1 MRHFIFIV
9 VLVFVPFAFAS
20 ANLLKGR
27 VTDKQG
33 IPIQGAI
40 IEITDLK
47 TGAAADTGGNYII
60 NNLPKGAYLVE
71 VHQLGFAT
79 LNQLV
84 TINGDTKQ
92 DFTLNE
98 SVIEKNEVVVTGTSL
113 ATEERKSLTP
123 IQSMSI
129 KDIHENASSNV
140 IDAISTLP
148 GFTALTTGLSV
159 SKPII
164 RGLGYNRIITL
175 NDGVRQEGQQW
186 GDEHGIEIDDYNVT
200 RIEVLKGPASLAY
213 GSDAM
218 AGVVNIISTPNIP
231 DGKITGNVTANY
243 QTNAGLAALHADLG
257 GNKNGLSWQVYGTQ
271 KDAHDYSN
279 KYDGSVYDTRFHNT
293 DFGASAGI
301 NKSWG
306 SSRFSYTSFN
316 EKTGIPDG
324 TRDSTT
330 GGFLKDVNKN
340 GVDVLNSVSGAD
352 SRDYSM
358 VAPYQHIRHQKF
370 VLDNN
375 IYLDNGG
382 RIGITLGYQE
392 NRRQEFGDV
401 LQPNTPGL
409 SLLLQT
415 ATYDIKYILPNFK
428 GWQMST
434 GLNGMSQ
441 WNYNKGDEFL
451 IPDYR
456 MFDGGVYGMAK
467 KEWKKWTIAGGLRYD
482 VRVMGAYEKVEAFS
496 NYEVFRPFTDYFS
509 SVSGSIGT
517 GYNIS
522 DKTILKFNIAS
533 GYRAPNVAELS
544 ANGVHDGTFRY
555 EIGNTNLHPEHS
567 FQTDLGLSWSA
578 EHIMVNVALFDNYIE
593 NYIYIEKLD
602 SVPAFAKANNPNNY
616 SAYIYTQ
623 GCANRYGGE
632 IYVDY
637 HQHPFDWLHLENTI
651 SYVRGNLM
659 QSVDGTN
666 NLPYMPPLRWLI
678 ELRAQKKNLSNH
690 LKNAYA
696 KAGIDMNSAQN
707 NVFTAYGTETPTPGY
722 TLLDAGIGADIVDKN
737 HKTICSLTL
746 AGQNL
751 TNVAYQNA
759 LSRLRYGPEN
769 DVTGRVGIYNM
780 GRNFSVICSIPLDF
794 K

>member
-1 MRHFIFIV
+1 MRLSVFIFSILLCCGFSV
-9 VLVFVPFAFAS
+9 S
-20 ANLLKGR
+20 ANVLRGKISDNTGLP
-27 VTDKQG
+27 V
-33 IPIQGAI
+33 QGAI
-40 IEITDLK
+40 VEITDLK
-47 TGAAADTGGNYII
+47 TGAAADTGGVYQI
-60 NNLPKGAYLVE
+60 NNLPNGTYLVE
-71 VHQLGFAT
+71 VHQIGFAT
-79 LNQLV
+79 LNKMV
-84 TINGDTKQ
+84 VIKGDVRE
-92 DFTLNE
+92 DFVLHE

-140 IDAISTLP
+140 IDAISNLP
-148 GFTALTTGLSV
+148 GFTALTTGPSV
-159 SKPII
+159 SKPVI

-231 DGKITGNVTANY
+231 DGKIKGNVTANY

-293 DFGASAGI
+293 DFGATIGI
-301 NKSWG
+301 NKTWG
-306 SSRFSYTSFN
+306 SSRLSYTSFN
-316 EKTGIPDG
+316 EKTGIPEG
-324 TRDSTT
+324 TRDAST
-330 GGFLKDVNKN
+330 GGFLKDQNIGGIDSLVP
-340 GVDVLNSVSGAD
+340 VSKGDGKSYA
-352 SRDYSM
+352 M
-358 VAPYQHIRHQKF
+358 VAPYQHIKHTKI
-370 VLDNN
+370 VWDNN

-382 RIGITLGYQE
+382 RIGIILGYQR
-392 NRRQEFGDV
+392 NTRMEFGDV
-401 LQPNTPGL
+401 LQMNTPGL

-415 ATYDIKYILPNFK
+415 ATYDVKYFLPVQK
-428 GWQMST
+428 GWQMSI

-441 WNYNKGDEFL
+441 WNYNEGDEFL

-456 MFDGGVYGMAK
+456 LFDGGLFAMAK
-467 KEWKKWTIAGGLRYD
+467 RDINKWTFAGGLRFDMRIMGIYGKYENLLNKD
-482 VRVMGAYEKVEAFS
+482 VFNPSTE
-496 NYEVFRPFTDYFS
+496 YFS
-509 SVSGSIGT
+509 SVSGSAGA
-517 GYNIS
+517 GYNVN
-522 DKTILKFNIAS
+522 KNTIIKLNVAS

-555 EIGNTNLHPEHS
+555 EKGNPGLNPEHS
-567 FQTDLGLSWSA
+567 LQTDLGLSWSA
-578 EHIMVNVALFDNYIE
+578 QHIMVNVSVFDNYIF
-593 NYIYIEKLD
+593 NYIYIRKAD
-602 SVPAFAKANNPNNY
+602 SAAAIQSVTNPNNY
-616 SAYIYTQ
+616 GTYIYTQ
-623 GCANRYGGE
+623 GGANLYGGE

-651 SYVRGNLM
+651 SYVRGNLA
-659 QSVDGTN
+659 QAVDGNN
-666 NLPYMPPLRWLI
+666 NLPNMPPMRWLI
-678 ELRAQKKNLSNH
+678 ELRAQRKTLGSFV
-690 LKNAYA
+690 KNAYA

-707 NVFTAYGTETPTPGY
+707 HVFTAYQTETTTPGY
-722 TLLDAGIGADIVDKN
+722 TLLDAGIGGDITDRK
-737 HKTICSLTL
+737 HHTLCTLTL

-751 TNVAYQNA
+751 TNTAYQNT
-759 LSRLRYGPEN
+759 LSRLRYAPEN
-769 DVTGRVGIYNM
+769 MLTGRTGIYNL
-780 GRNFSVICSIPLDF
+780 GRNFSIICAIPLDF